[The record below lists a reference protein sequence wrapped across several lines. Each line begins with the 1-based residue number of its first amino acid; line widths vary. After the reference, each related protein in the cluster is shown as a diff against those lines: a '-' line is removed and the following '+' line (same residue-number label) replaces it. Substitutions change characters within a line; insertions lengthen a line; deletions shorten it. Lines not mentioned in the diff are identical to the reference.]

1 MNRTNN
7 KLYSQM
13 SIPASLMGELRKG
26 CLNARTNLL
35 SDAVKGFDYDELRFT
50 TLENTISE
58 EDRVNASYHN

>member
-26 CLNARTNLL
+26 GLNARTNWL
-35 SDAVKGFDYDELRFT
+35 SDAVKGFDYDELRLIS
-50 TLENTISE
+50 LEHTISE